1 MTSGA
6 RIKSVRNQKRI
17 RQKELAN
24 HLHASFQ
31 TISQWENDENEP
43 DVSSLIE
50 LSKVFGC
57 SLDAL
62 VGENEE
68 QEKKEDKSEETK
80 EDESSKQE
88 GDAPAPQTII
98 IHQKE
103 MHVCEKCKKTFRKMI
118 SRCAQFALATLE
130 RGVRRTIAKLII
142 VRLASMKSSRKKR
155 RPKFEAIC
163 SGCTAAKCSP
173 LDGGIVGTAVALI
186 NFLCVFLINE
196 TCKASIHPGL
206 AVLYSFLMGYGILR
220 RSIASSPTL
229 I

>member
-1 MTSGA
+1 MTSGT
-6 RIKSVRNQKRI
+6 RIKSFRNQKRI

-31 TISQWENDENEP
+31 IISKWENDENEP

-50 LSKVFGC
+50 LSKVFDC

-62 VGENEE
+62 LGENEE
-68 QEKKEDKSEETK
+68 QEKKEDKSEKTK
-80 EDESSKQE
+80 EDESYKQE

-103 MHVCEKCKKTFRKMI
+103 MHVCEKCKKDIPEDELAMCPICTRHTRKGR
-118 SRCAQFALATLE
+118 SATY
-130 RGVRRTIAKLII
+130 
-142 VRLASMKSSRKKR
+142 RLAYHRKACFDEIVEEEKKAEVQR
-155 RPKFEAIC
+155 HMQRMHRSKVLPF
-163 SGCTAAKCSP
+163 GR
-173 LDGGIVGTAVALI
+173 GIVGAAVALI
-186 NFLCVFLINE
+186 NSLYVFLINE

-206 AVLYSFLMGYGILR
+206 AVLYSFLMGYGILQ